1 MPTSASNKGKPM
13 QNNIDGIVVNG
24 TLHCL
29 VEYHGGGCACSDC
42 SLNKECFDER
52 STGYMCNVIPK
63 NGEYQFRDVGV
74 LMPVRKMDISRARM
88 Q

>member
-1 MPTSASNKGKPM
+1 MKNEM
-13 QNNIDGIVVNG
+13 NGIIVDG

-29 VEYHGGGCACSDC
+29 VEYKGNGCACSDC

-52 STGYMCNVIPK
+52 SSGYMCNVFPTK
-63 NGEYQFRDVGV
+63 GEHQFRAVGV
-74 LMPVRKMDISRARM
+74 LMPVRKMEISKASM